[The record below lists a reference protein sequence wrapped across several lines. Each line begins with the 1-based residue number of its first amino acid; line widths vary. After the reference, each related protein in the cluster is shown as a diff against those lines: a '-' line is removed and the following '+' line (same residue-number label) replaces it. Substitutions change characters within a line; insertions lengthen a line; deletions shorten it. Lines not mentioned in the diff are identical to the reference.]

1 MKNNKIPLILCSVF
15 AVLTVVFGVLAAVN
29 FLKPDLKAEMESKA
43 AEYAAPQVEKIDA
56 LADTLGN
63 VLSKDMKE
71 QTSYPQGIRKE
82 FMQAYAVN
90 NNLVGWLSIPGTEI
104 DTALLQSNDN
114 SKYLYK
120 DFYERGTS
128 NTTSTNYGN
137 LYLDYRCITNDL
149 SVNTVIHGHTTGK
162 GDGIPKQAFRS
173 LYDYRDMQTFIKNP
187 IIKYSTLYEEYTFK
201 ICAVFLSSTQPKDD
215 NGYFFTVI
223 EFQPSGYAKGF
234 YLNIAL
240 HFLWNERDSLSFDF
254 PSGTG
259 VRLGNFIEYHDDL
272 QFCRELSQA
281 IKKALEQV
289 MFYRTFRDM
298 QVIKRYAKKWTD
310 SDLDAFRHLDTQDVL
325 EKIRRTRAYW
335 RSKPSMKKLSHHTV
349 YD

>member
-137 LYLDYRCITNDL
+137 LYLDYRCITDGL

-215 NGYFFTVI
+215 NGYFFNYIYPDMSQNNMVGFIEQVKQRMLYETGVSLEPTDKVI
-223 EFQPSGYAKGF
+223 TLSTCIYDYGKNVDTRLVVMGRLLHEGESEEIDASLVKDNPDYRRPQVWYNSRGKANPYKNAEKWQPSA
-234 YLNIAL
+234 N
-240 HFLWNERDSLSFDF
+240 
-254 PSGTG
+254 
-259 VRLGNFIEYHDDL
+259 
-272 QFCRELSQA
+272 
-281 IKKALEQV
+281 
-289 MFYRTFRDM
+289 
-298 QVIKRYAKKWTD
+298 
-310 SDLDAFRHLDTQDVL
+310 
-325 EKIRRTRAYW
+325 
-335 RSKPSMKKLSHHTV
+335 
-349 YD
+349 